1 MFNVVE
7 LTFKDF
13 EPSYKD
19 FEPTSKDIEYKLLI
33 GA

>member
-13 EPSYKD
+13 EPSFKD
-19 FEPTSKDIEYKLLI
+19 FEPASKDIEYKLLI